1 MRNIK
6 LTGVTNYEVAVIDWM
21 KENGLDEVVFVSS
34 DSKKYHGK
42 YGTLV
47 EYWYDGSVHWYEK
60 PRKVARLI
68 ETYLNKTNPIIDNH
82 TYEDDDGYDC
92 TYNICYFFD
101 KPYKVLKEETYD
113 NDGDIDSNKLIMLSN
128 GQLYDI
134 TNHHWFSMIE
144 SKKLKK
150 AIKSGY
156 FYENDNAWERDCY
169 DTYQATL
176 EKLEKEAVHK
186 LIRSSVDQLLVNEEF
201 KHKAEEVAF
210 YINNDGELLDSDR
223 VSEEQAVKN
232 YIYGYTPSY
241 IQYSIYQDL
250 AFLYVDV
257 DSKPAY
263 VKHLVKNK
271 VEYDYASRVQLSGE
285 ESLKVLRRN
294 FPKLDKEIRDRVGND
309 PFCSAT
315 VEDCQNAALVGSNFS
330 WSRALSDLY
339 DVLGLKCLGKP
350 WHEVLM

>member
-6 LTGVTNYEVAVIDWM
+6 LTGVTNYEVAVVAWM
-21 KENGLDEVVFVSS
+21 KENGIDELVFISS

-47 EYWYDGSVHWYEK
+47 EYYYDGSIHWYEK
-60 PRKVARLI
+60 PRKIARLI
-68 ETYLNKTNPIIDNH
+68 ADYFEATEAIINTH
-82 TYEDDDGYDC
+82 TYQDDDGYDC
-92 TYNICYFFD
+92 SYNILYFFD
-101 KPYKVLKEETYD
+101 KPYRVLKEETY
-113 NDGDIDSNKLIMLSN
+113 NDGEVDSNKLIILSN

-134 TNHHWFSMIE
+134 TDHHWFSMVE

-156 FYENDNAWERDCY
+156 FYNNTNAWDYDCY
-169 DTYQATL
+169 DTHQATL
-176 EKLEKEAVHK
+176 EKLEKEAVQK
-186 LIRSSVDQLLVNEEF
+186 MIRSSIDQLLVDENF
-201 KHKAEEVAF
+201 RHKAEQVAF
-210 YINNDGELLDSDR
+210 WINSDEELLYSDK
-223 VSEEQAVKN
+223 VSEQEAIKN

-250 AFLYVDV
+250 AFMYVDV
-257 DSKPAY
+257 NSKPAY

-271 VEYDYASRVQLSGE
+271 VEYDYASRIQLSGA
-285 ESLKVLRRN
+285 ESLQVLRKN
-294 FPKLDKEIRDRVGND
+294 FPKLDKEISGRVGVD
-309 PFCSAT
+309 PFCST
-315 VEDCQNAALVGSNFS
+315 TIEELEDAALVGSNFS

-339 DVLGLKCLGKP
+339 DKLGLKCLGKP